1 MFASPFCRIFL
12 THTPWIRQSTCRSL
26 QPCHVSSS
34 QLVLGQN
41 QFQSWLIW
49 FISFFLDFLLDFT
62 IRFFH
67 DSSVFTVFQEM
78 TKFWWWE
85 MTKFWWYFL
94 GPLPFIDP
102 QVVSQTSSQW
112 VPMTASWVSGAS
124 GDAPAPGETG
134 WGMMGHYPQGLA
146 GELRRGNGNAKSE
159 LTLIDS
165 SRTHT
170 CKKNPIIT
178 HTAYPTKEKVCLMM
192 SDQTLHDGKTP
203 HDLTSFHRNMFPSNP
218 LHTLPVSLF

>member
-1 MFASPFCRIFL
+1 LVDMVYFILPWFSVGFYHQILPWFL
-12 THTPWIRQSTCRSL
+12 CIHCIPGNDQI
-26 QPCHVSSS
+26 
-34 QLVLGQN
+34 LVVGNDQILVV
-41 QFQSWLIW
+41 
-49 FISFFLDFLLDFT
+49 FFG
-62 IRFFH
+62 
-67 DSSVFTVFQEM
+67 S
-78 TKFWWWE
+78 
-85 MTKFWWYFL
+85 
-94 GPLPFIDP
+94 LPFIDP

-146 GELRRGNGNAKSE
+146 GELRQGNGNAKSE

-218 LHTLPVSLF
+218 LHTLPVSLFWHLIYHFRDF